1 MKLYTSGEGD
11 VLRYYQHFLVLI
23 KSPLDSCRLSEEERH
38 SECFGSVSSPRI
50 APYSF
55 FPHLIAKPNRQEY
68 PSASRNCLFNFAHD
82 VFTASP
88 FFSHSTSGMTSRT
101 REAMVPSDFPNVGS
115 VRSEACKSQ
124 ILTGAAPSA
133 NLHSP
138 STEREKSAV
147 GKRARPSAPPR
158 QASNPMSCAAG
169 SQRERKKTRSL
180 RI

>member
-101 REAMVPSDFPNVGS
+101 REAMVPSDFPNVGQERGLQEPDPDRRGPEREPS
-115 VRSEACKSQ
+115 FSEYRTREVRSWQESEAFR
-124 ILTGAAPSA
+124 TPTPSLEP
-133 NLHSP
+133 NVV
-138 STEREKSAV
+138 R
-147 GKRARPSAPPR
+147 R
-158 QASNPMSCAAG
+158 
-169 SQRERKKTRSL
+169 RKPT
-180 RI
+180 

>member
-38 SECFGSVSSPRI
+38 SECFDSVSSPRI

-68 PSASRNCLFNFAHD
+68 PLASRKCLFSFAH

-101 REAMVPSDFPNVGS
+101 REAMAPSDCPNASSVG
-115 VRSEACKSQ
+115 SEACSQ

-133 NLHSP
+133 NLHLRVPNARSP
-138 STEREKSAV
+138 QLA
-147 GKRARPSAPPR
+147 
-158 QASNPMSCAAG
+158 
-169 SQRERKKTRSL
+169 RERGLPHPHAKPRTQCRAPQEANVRGRRL
-180 RI
+180 GT